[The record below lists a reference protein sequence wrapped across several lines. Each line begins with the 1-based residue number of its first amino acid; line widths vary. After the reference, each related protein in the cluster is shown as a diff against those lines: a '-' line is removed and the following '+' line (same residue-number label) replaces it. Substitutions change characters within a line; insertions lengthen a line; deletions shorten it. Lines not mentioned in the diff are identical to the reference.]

1 MPRPALAAPPAVWP
15 GHAVVVEPPVSRNAV
30 PQIPVSLP
38 PTLVGLI
45 VRLNGVSQLP
55 TNTLPKP
62 PLRPSALL
70 RPHQPSWLTPR
81 KSAVLVHWNHAD
93 RPPPSFS
100 SPLKPISLPGVWMK
114 SALLRSAPVK
124 GNPASG

>member
-1 MPRPALAAPPAVWP
+1 MVLFWRRLKFARFAPTAS
-15 GHAVVVEPPVSRNAV
+15 VVESPVSRNAV

-55 TNTLPKP
+55 MNTLPNA

-70 RPHQPSWLTPR
+70 RLHQLLVAPPR
-81 KSAVLVHWNHAD
+81 TSAVDVHWYQAD
-93 RPPPSFS
+93 RPPPRRS
-100 SPLKPISLPGVWMK
+100 SPLKPISLPGVC
-114 SALLRSAPVK
+114 R
-124 GNPASG
+124 